1 MALVRARPVYEED
14 CEQLGA
20 AADAREN
27 KNTKSHPSE
36 SKPTSKHIALALGGL
51 SDFVKSGVMLEH
63 AEDVHAAAGG
73 ENLS

>member
-36 SKPTSKHIALALGGL
+36 SKPTSKHIALALGG
-51 SDFVKSGVMLEH
+51 
-63 AEDVHAAAGG
+63 
-73 ENLS
+73 